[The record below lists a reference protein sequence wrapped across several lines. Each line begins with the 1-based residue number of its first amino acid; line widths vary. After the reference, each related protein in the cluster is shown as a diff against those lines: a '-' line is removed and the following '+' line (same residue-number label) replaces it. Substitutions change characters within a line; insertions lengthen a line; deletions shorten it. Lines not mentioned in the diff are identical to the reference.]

1 MQAECSSSME
11 RGENLNPD
19 DFDNENNVRGDYD
32 EEEYYDYY
40 DDESKPSRGI

>member
-1 MQAECSSSME
+1 MQAECSSSIE

-19 DFDNENNVRGDYD
+19 DFDDDTLIRGDE

-40 DDESKPSRGI
+40 DDESEASRGI